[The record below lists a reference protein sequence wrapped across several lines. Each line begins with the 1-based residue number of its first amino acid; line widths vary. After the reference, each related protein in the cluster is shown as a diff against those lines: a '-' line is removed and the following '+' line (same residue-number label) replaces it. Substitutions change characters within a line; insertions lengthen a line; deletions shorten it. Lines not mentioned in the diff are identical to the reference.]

1 MFFQLIFQQST
12 MAYNTLISEAT
23 NASVEQLKGYKSLC
37 HKRFPHAAIFREI
50 QPVTVTVAETA
61 APAS

>member
-1 MFFQLIFQQST
+1 